1 MWNYKKLKKDALGAE
16 IFWRKVADSYTRYDD
31 EKMQA
36 IGLVEKYK
44 QLRNKLSEREVERVT
59 EVIEGIKIKNGFKFP
74 ENLKEKLSE
83 EILSCIN
90 HIEKNYQKIIDL
102 GIEIAL
108 QKCNYSILRGA
119 ILPYTVE
126 LEEPFSNYYI
136 LHEITYCEDKKND
149 SLKAC
154 EHKIFI
160 Y

>member
-1 MWNYKKLKKDALGAE
+1 MWNYKQLKKDALRAE

-36 IGLVEKYK
+36 IVLVEKYK
-44 QLRNKLSEREVERVT
+44 RLRNKLSEREAEKVT
-59 EVIEGIKIKNGFKFP
+59 EVITMTKIENGFKFS

-83 EILSCIN
+83 EMLNCIN
-90 HIEKNYQKIIDL
+90 HIEKNYQKIIAQ

-108 QKCNYSILRGA
+108 RRFDYSILRGV
-119 ILPYTVE
+119 IMPDTIE
-126 LEEPFSNYYI
+126 FEESLGDYYI